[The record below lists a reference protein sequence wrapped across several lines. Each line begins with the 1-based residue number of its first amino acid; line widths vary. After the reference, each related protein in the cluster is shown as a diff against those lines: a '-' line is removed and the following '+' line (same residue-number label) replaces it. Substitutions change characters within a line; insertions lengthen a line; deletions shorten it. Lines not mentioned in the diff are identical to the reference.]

1 MYICNCSYTSKLKA
15 VFFFG
20 LILSLCCACSRAGA
34 RRVSSY
40 DHYWVKAADERVEAD
55 RKWADYLFNHLDRRT
70 GSRSVA
76 LRQKPAQGTFLQIVV
91 HVDAKGKHDYSTVQ
105 AVRRNTSP
113 SRTIE

>member
-40 DHYWVKAADERVEAD
+40 DHYWVIGNGRIIC
-55 RKWADYLFNHLDRRT
+55 
-70 GSRSVA
+70 SIIS
-76 LRQKPAQGTFLQIVV
+76 I
-91 HVDAKGKHDYSTVQ
+91 
-105 AVRRNTSP
+105 AVRGAVVWLCDKNLHKVRSCK
-113 SRTIE
+113 S

>member
-55 RKWADYLFNHLDRRT
+55 RNGRIIC
-70 GSRSVA
+70 SIIS
-76 LRQKPAQGTFLQIVV
+76 I
-91 HVDAKGKHDYSTVQ
+91 
-105 AVRRNTSP
+105 AVRGAVVWLCDKNLHKVRSCK
-113 SRTIE
+113 S

>member
-70 GSRSVA
+70 GSRSVENIDTRYKN
-76 LRQKPAQGTFLQIVV
+76 LYNVYLQLFI
-91 HVDAKGKHDYSTVQ
+91 HF
-105 AVRRNTSP
+105 
-113 SRTIE
+113 